1 MLDFSSKNKDAV
13 YKPLISE
20 YQPQNSRSST
30 WTLLGL
36 MVFLGAALVLTF
48 SLHEG
53 TSQNL
58 EVSIGALEPV
68 ESGGTFDLKNG
79 EFSNKNIK
87 KFRELAEK
95 LDPFLINEQPKTLV
109 PKDAK
114 TKKDKNWRID
124 LQGITDTYANIQYQV
139 GDDTIAT
146 VLVHVDVLS
155 EKNMKQQGFPDQV
168 KEAIVRGL
176 WESGESSKED
186 PKKAKIF
193 KIDPEGG
200 SQEKRKAENDSQASP
215 STKQKGKK
223 QKKEDSKTEQ
233 KTPEIEKKEDSK
245 TEEKTPEKENKEDSK
260 TEKKTPQ
267 IKKSKKR
274 QGVKSFEK

>member
-20 YQPQNSRSST
+20 NQPQNSRSST
-30 WTLLGL
+30 WSLLGL

-68 ESGGTFDLKNG
+68 PSGDTFDLKDG
-79 EFSNKNIK
+79 EINQKNIE
-87 KFRELAEK
+87 KFTELAKK
-95 LDPFLINEQPKTLV
+95 LDPLSINEKPKTLV

-114 TKKDKNWRID
+114 NKKDKEWRID
-124 LQGITDTYANIQYQV
+124 LQGITDKYANIQYQV
-139 GDDTIAT
+139 GKNTLAT

-155 EKNMKQQGFPDQV
+155 EKNMKQKGFPDQV
-168 KEAIVRGL
+168 KEAIAAGL
-176 WESGESSKED
+176 WLSGKSAKEN
-186 PKKAKIF
+186 PKQAKIF

-200 SQEKRKAENDSQASP
+200 SQEKRKAEDDSQASP

-223 QKKEDSKTEQ
+223 QKKEDPKTEKKTPEKEKKEDSKTEK

-245 TEEKTPEKENKEDSK
+245 T
-260 TEKKTPQ
+260 KKKP
-267 IKKSKKR
+267 KR

>member
-20 YQPQNSRSST
+20 NQPQNSRSST

-36 MVFLGAALVLTF
+36 MVFLGAALVLSF

-68 ESGGTFDLKNG
+68 PTEDTFDLKDG
-79 EFSNKNIK
+79 EINQKNIE
-87 KFRELAEK
+87 KFQGLCKK
-95 LDPFLINEQPKTLV
+95 LDPLSIKDKPKTLV
-109 PKDAK
+109 E
-114 TKKDKNWRID
+114 DKEWRID
-124 LQGITDTYANIQYQV
+124 LQGIADKYANIQYQV
-139 GDDTIAT
+139 GKNTLAN

-155 EKNMKQQGFPDQV
+155 EKNMKQKGFPTQV
-168 KEAIVRGL
+168 KEAIIAGL
-176 WESGESSKED
+176 WLSGKSAKEN

-200 SQEKRKAENDSQASP
+200 SQEK
-215 STKQKGKK
+215 
-223 QKKEDSKTEQ
+223 KEEASKTEK
-233 KTPEIEKKEDSK
+233 KTPEKEKKEDSK
-245 TEEKTPEKENKEDSK
+245 TE
-260 TEKKTPQ
+260 KKP
-267 IKKSKKR
+267 KR
-274 QGVKSFEK
+274 QGVKSLEK

>member
-20 YQPQNSRSST
+20 NQPQNSRSST

-68 ESGGTFDLKNG
+68 PSGDTFDLKDG
-79 EFSNKNIK
+79 EINQENIQ
-87 KFRELAEK
+87 KFTELAKK
-95 LDPFLINEQPKTLV
+95 LDPLSIKEKPKTLV
-109 PKDAK
+109 E
-114 TKKDKNWRID
+114 DKEWRID
-124 LQGITDTYANIQYQV
+124 SQGIKDKYANIQYQV
-139 GDDTIAT
+139 GKNTLAT

-155 EKNMKQQGFPDQV
+155 EKNMKQKGFPDQV
-168 KEAIVRGL
+168 KEAIAAGL
-176 WESGESSKED
+176 WLSGKSGKEN
-186 PKKAKIF
+186 PKQAKIF

-200 SQEKRKAENDSQASP
+200 SQEKRKAEDDSQASP

-223 QKKEDSKTEQ
+223 QKKEDPKTD
-233 KTPEIEKKEDSK
+233 K
-245 TEEKTPEKENKEDSK
+245 KTPEKEKKEDSK
-260 TEKKTPQ
+260 TEKKTPEKEDSKT
-267 IKKSKKR
+267 KKKPKR